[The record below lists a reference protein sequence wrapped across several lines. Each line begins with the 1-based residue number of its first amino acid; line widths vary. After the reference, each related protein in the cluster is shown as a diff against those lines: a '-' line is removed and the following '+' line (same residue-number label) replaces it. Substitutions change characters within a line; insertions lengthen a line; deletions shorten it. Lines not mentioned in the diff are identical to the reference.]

1 MTGHIR
7 KPPGLE
13 LPTTGNDGLDDSTK
27 DQQTD
32 ELSPTN
38 DLELS
43 TMSTGRETQL
53 ATEHRVRH
61 AKRQQET
68 EERFRRVKR
77 TDETE
82 LPEEFQQEDKRLTL
96 SSVLL
101 VSML

>member
-1 MTGHIR
+1 MPIS
-7 KPPGLE
+7 
-13 LPTTGNDGLDDSTK
+13 GNDGLDDSTK

-38 DLELS
+38 ELELS
-43 TMSTGRETQL
+43 TLSTGSETRL
-53 ATEHRVRH
+53 ATEHRARH